1 MSTVRMTQGMMNRQ
15 AQTGL
20 QAGLNRLAKVQ
31 EQLTT
36 GRIINRP
43 SDDPTGATS
52 AMRIRASVADQQ
64 QYVRN
69 ANDGLG
75 WLNQIDSTLS
85 SATDQVRR
93 AYEIALQGANDGS
106 LGQQAR
112 DALATEIDQIRQ
124 GLMSTSNAAYLNRPV
139 FGGVTAGATA
149 YAVDTTDPV
158 DPTRIKYVPAATYP
172 VQGVIRTVADGA
184 QVRVDVEGPDV
195 FGADGSSIFDHL
207 SALSTALKTGDST
220 GISSAVGLLE
230 ADRERITNVQADIG
244 ARTKRVEQARDAAS
258 DAELRLTSSLSE
270 VENTD
275 LVKASVD
282 LKLQEVGYQAALSA
296 TARVMQPSLLDFLR

>member
-1 MSTVRMTQGMMNRQ
+1 MSTVRMTQGMMNRG

-20 QAGLNRLAKVQ
+20 QAGLDRLAKVQ

-36 GRIINRP
+36 GRVINRP

-52 AMRIRASVADQQ
+52 AMRIRASVADQK

-75 WLNQIDSTLS
+75 WLNQADSTLS
-85 SATDQVRR
+85 SVTDQTRR

-106 LGQQAR
+106 VGAQAR
-112 DALATEIDQIRQ
+112 EALATEVDQIRQ
-124 GLMSTSNAAYLNRPV
+124 GLMSTANAAYLNRPV
-139 FGGVTAGATA
+139 FGGVTPGDVA
-149 YAVDTTDPV
+149 YAVDPTDPV

-172 VQGVIRTVADGA
+172 VQGVLRSVADGA
-184 QVRVDVEGPDV
+184 TVRVDVEGPDV
-195 FGADGSSIFDHL
+195 FGADGNSVFDHL
-207 SALSTALKTGDST
+207 SALSTALRAGDSAA
-220 GISSAVGLLE
+220 ISTAVGALQ
-230 ADRERITNVQADIG
+230 ADRERVVNVQADIG
-244 ARTKRVEQARDAAS
+244 ARTKRVEQARDAAT

-282 LKLQEVGYQAALSA
+282 LKLQEVAYQAALSA

>member
-31 EQLTT
+31 EQLAT
-36 GRIINRP
+36 GRVLNRP
-43 SDDPTGATS
+43 SDDPTAATS
-52 AMRIRASVADQQ
+52 AMRIRASVADQRQ
-64 QYVRN
+64 FVRN

-75 WLNQIDSTLS
+75 WLNQADSTLS
-85 SATDQVRR
+85 SVTDQVRR
-93 AYEIALQGANDGS
+93 AYEIALQGANTGS
-106 LGQQAR
+106 MGAEAR
-112 DALATEIDQIRQ
+112 EALATEVDQIRQ
-124 GLMSTSNAAYLNRPV
+124 GLVSTSNAAYLNRPV
-139 FGGVTAGATA
+139 FGGVTAGTVA
-149 YAVDTTDPV
+149 YAADPITGVVTYQPTAVTTD
-158 DPTRIKYVPAATYP
+158 
-172 VQGVIRTVADGA
+172 GVVRAVSDGA
-184 QVRVDVEGPDV
+184 TVRVDVEGPDV
-195 FGADGSSIFDHL
+195 FGADGNSIFDHL
-207 SALSTALKTGDST
+207 ADLSSALRSGSSA
-220 GISSAVGLLE
+220 GISGSVGVLG
-230 ADRERITNVQADIG
+230 ADRERVTNVQADIG

-282 LKLQEVGYQAALSA
+282 LKLQEVAYQAALSA

>member
-36 GRIINRP
+36 GRVINRP
-43 SDDPTGATS
+43 SDDPTAATS

-75 WLNQIDSTLS
+75 WLNQADSTLS
-85 SATDQVRR
+85 SVTDQVRR
-93 AYEIALQGANDGS
+93 AYDIALQGANDGS
-106 LGQQAR
+106 VGPQAR
-112 DALATEIDQIRQ
+112 EALATEVDQIRQ
-124 GLMSTSNAAYLNRPV
+124 GLMSTANAAYLNRPV
-139 FGGVTAGATA
+139 FGGVTAGTVA
-149 YAVDTTDPV
+149 YAVDTTDPL
-158 DPTRIKYVPAATYP
+158 DPTKIKYVGTSAASA
-172 VQGVIRTVADGA
+172 GVMRTVADGA
-184 QVRVDVEGPDV
+184 TVRVDVEGPDV
-195 FGADGSSIFDHL
+195 FGTDGDSVFDHL
-207 SALSTALKTGDST
+207 SALSAALRSGNAPV
-220 GISSAVGLLE
+220 ISSAVGALQG
-230 ADRERITNVQADIG
+230 DRERVVNVQADIG
-244 ARTKRVEQARDAAS
+244 ARTKRIEQARDAAN

-282 LKLQEVGYQAALSA
+282 LKLQEVAYQAALSA
-296 TARVMQPSLLDFLR
+296 TSRVMQPSLLDFLR